1 MADDRTMRVLLD
13 DATLLESAETLGQA
27 LEAGRAAAERDGRV
41 IVEVFCDGEPA
52 SADELTDS
60 ESLARPAIVGELSLV
75 SAEPRELVAA
85 TFDDAAAALT
95 DLRETQRDLAEKIQQ
110 GGTAEAVGALG
121 EVFEVWEAARQ
132 ALEQGA
138 EMASIDLERD
148 NAFADLIAGLTD
160 RLKEVAR
167 TVEHRDWSTLAD
179 ELEFEL
185 GDQAERWSKKFT
197 ELSATLRR

>member
-1 MADDRTMRVLLD
+1 MRVLLD
-13 DATLLESAETLGQA
+13 DATLLESAQTMGEA

-41 IVEVFCDGEPA
+41 IVEVFCDGQPA

-60 ESLARPAIVGELSLV
+60 ESLARPAIVGELTLI
-75 SAEPRELVAA
+75 SAEPRELVAT

-95 DLRETQRDLAEKIQQ
+95 DLRDTQRELAEKIQQ
-110 GGTAEAVGALG
+110 GGASEAVGALG

-132 ALEQGA
+132 AMEQGA
-138 EMASIDLERD
+138 AMASIDLGQD
-148 NAFADLIAGLTD
+148 DVFADLIVGLTD